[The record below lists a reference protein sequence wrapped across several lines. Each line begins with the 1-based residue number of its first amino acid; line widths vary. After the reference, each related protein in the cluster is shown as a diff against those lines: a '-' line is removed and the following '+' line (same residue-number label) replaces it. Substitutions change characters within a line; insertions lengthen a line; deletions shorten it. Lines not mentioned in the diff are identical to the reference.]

1 MLKFL
6 NYFFLAYIL
15 IKPAFNMLFYS
26 IDGAGRIQILL
37 GVMILLFNITNR
49 EFQKVLKLPSV
60 VIWGLWGIYS
70 AINWLL
76 HRVENDVVPWIFI
89 CNDIFLVWV
98 VLVVAIYESNRNYY
112 SILKFILYSFVCYL
126 LCGLVFQS
134 GAEYATT
141 GRGGAILGNMLPLT
155 SLSMVATAS
164 FMYVKKWLKSRT
176 FILIVVL
183 SICAILFVATRKALG
198 GLLIIL
204 LFLFAAKYPL
214 NNVKSWAYM
223 FCFSLIFYIGILLI
237 MNYTVL
243 GERMQTIDESAA
255 IYNTSDVALL
265 NLLGDRAYFYI
276 RGIQIFKEHPLTG
289 IGINNFMYIDA
300 SELPFHTEYMTQLA
314 ENGIL
319 GTVLYILFYISV
331 FNQIINAKKNKI
343 IGAEYW
349 VYIGWMIVI
358 LFISLTAWVYSFKHY
373 YIVIGLVIGGILNNK
388 KIYDENRTRN

>member
-1 MLKFL
+1 
-6 NYFFLAYIL
+6 
-15 IKPAFNMLFYS
+15 
-26 IDGAGRIQILL
+26 
-37 GVMILLFNITNR
+37 
-49 EFQKVLKLPSV
+49 
-60 VIWGLWGIYS
+60 
-70 AINWLL
+70 
-76 HRVENDVVPWIFI
+76 
-89 CNDIFLVWV
+89 
-98 VLVVAIYESNRNYY
+98 
-112 SILKFILYSFVCYL
+112 
-126 LCGLVFQS
+126 
-134 GAEYATT
+134 
-141 GRGGAILGNMLPLT
+141 
-155 SLSMVATAS
+155 
-164 FMYVKKWLKSRT
+164 
-176 FILIVVL
+176 
-183 SICAILFVATRKALG
+183 
-198 GLLIIL
+198 
-204 LFLFAAKYPL
+204 
-214 NNVKSWAYM
+214 
-223 FCFSLIFYIGILLI
+223 

-276 RGIQIFKEHPLTG
+276 RGIQIFEEHPLTG

-319 GTVLYILFYISV
+319 GTVLYIFFYISV